1 MSIKHFSLQK
11 QLQKELL
18 RFSPQQIE
26 VVSFGHVDVW
36 QRGEALL
43 LKSSS
48 ESGSAREKFLKL

>member
-11 QLQKELL
+11 QLQKEL

-26 VVSFGHVDVW
+26 VVSFGHFDVW